1 MSIYDIPLA
10 GLLVLLHHELTM
22 KAPLPW
28 RVQVHVPV
36 RKRVQCRTRDLHQ
49 SLLVKL
55 NRAQLQTTSPQA
67 TPVSSPAP
75 THAESSVEAVN
86 HLPPQSPGL
95 CL

>member
-1 MSIYDIPLA
+1 MARELYSPETPFCA

-22 KAPLPW
+22 NAPLPW

-55 NRAQLQTTSPQA
+55 NRWLSP
-67 TPVSSPAP
+67 V
-75 THAESSVEAVN
+75 
-86 HLPPQSPGL
+86 
-95 CL
+95 